1 MKYIFKNLIIYQF
14 TLACSF
20 LLGQSKAFKYNLF
33 PGTPE
38 LKDVFITEEQNSNS
52 MELQFTGTNFDYI
65 KSENFAPPSITLS
78 FKNLDWTKGNF
89 VKKCNQEPLYQY
101 SINIPRNS
109 NQKEIDKRLILKL
122 DFTRIPDYKIKIC
135 RL

>member
-38 LKDVFITEEQNSNS
+38 LKDVFITEKNENVFYDDKKVINTYSKVIK
-52 MELQFTGTNFDYI
+52 TN
-65 KSENFAPPSITLS
+65 
-78 FKNLDWTKGNF
+78 
-89 VKKCNQEPLYQY
+89 
-101 SINIPRNS
+101 
-109 NQKEIDKRLILKL
+109 
-122 DFTRIPDYKIKIC
+122 KIY
-135 RL
+135 